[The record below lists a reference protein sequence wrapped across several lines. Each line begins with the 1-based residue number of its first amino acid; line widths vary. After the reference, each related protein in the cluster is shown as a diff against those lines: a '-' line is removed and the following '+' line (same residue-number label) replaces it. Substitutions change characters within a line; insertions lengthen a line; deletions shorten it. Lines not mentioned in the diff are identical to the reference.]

1 MTGIS
6 LAWGFLPNG
15 SEPMGIGAQTTLAL
29 VRAIFIAT
37 LATLASG
44 PTSRWLATQR
54 GRARLLAWGLL
65 VVPFFTPTLLISYGM
80 VRFSIALIV
89 STWGHE
95 ALYVGVLGLKLF
107 PVAVVIR
114 VLLPPPLSAEGCYT
128 YHLAAPASPWSQ
140 RWFHLRAAGQGPWI
154 AAGLVFLLAFAD
166 FELASL
172 WSVKTWTMAVFDAQ
186 IGGFALTDTLRLA
199 AFPFCIQLAV
209 LVALILSRKDSAI
222 GRTESSFPSRFKKPH
237 GAPTTAAV
245 QTRKILPLRA
255 NPSAH
260 EFASGLK
267 PVRDEAPM
275 AQRSLCAPFKSL
287 CALCGKIDFPLWLH
301 RCRAPFLPWLY
312 LAISAAFVTLIPL
325 GIVIVQAIPG
335 VPRLFENFVLGRELG
350 ASLLFAVGAT
360 AAAAALVTFTPRS
373 RVPALFLA
381 APGLFGALTIS
392 LIVLALFQVPMLRE
406 LYDTPVPLVLALTVL
421 LLPLAFLLG
430 ALWLRQ
436 TAPLYIARQIPSRR
450 LIWELQ
456 NRPRAIA
463 CAILFC
469 WAWFDFT
476 ASSILAPTG
485 FTPVFVRLHN
495 LAHYGQTAV
504 LSAMM
509 IAAFAT
515 PVAVLLLT
523 GTALHLY
530 ARGHGR

>member
-1 MTGIS
+1 MSRVAEVLVHAVTGIS
-6 LAWGFLPNG
+6 LAWGVLPNG

-29 VRAIFIAT
+29 VRAVLVAT
-37 LATLASG
+37 LAIIASG
-44 PTSRWLATQR
+44 PMSRWLSTRQ
-54 GRARLLAWGLL
+54 GRSRILAWALL
-65 VVPFFTPTLLISYGM
+65 IAPFFTPSLLISYGM
-80 VRFSIALIV
+80 VRFAIALIV
-89 STWGHE
+89 SAWGHE

-114 VLLPPPLSAEGCYT
+114 VLLPPPLSAEGRYA
-128 YHLAAPASPWSQ
+128 YALVAPASS
-140 RWFHLRAAGQGPWI
+140 RSRLGFRLRAAGPAPWI
-154 AAGLVFLLAFAD
+154 AGALVFLLAFAD

-186 IGGFALTDTLRLA
+186 IGGLALTETLRLA
-199 AFPFCIQLAV
+199 AFPFCLQLFV
-209 LVALILSRKDSAI
+209 LGALVFTRKDWAGNQSGSGFQPLFEKNKQSDPA
-222 GRTESSFPSRFKKPH
+222 RSF
-237 GAPTTAAV
+237 
-245 QTRKILPLRA
+245 LR
-255 NPSAH
+255 P
-260 EFASGLK
+260 
-267 PVRDEAPM
+267 
-275 AQRSLCAPFKSL
+275 
-287 CALCGKIDFPLWLH
+287 I
-301 RCRAPFLPWLY
+301 PWLY
-312 LAISAAFVTLIPL
+312 LAISSAVVALIPL
-325 GIVIVQAIPG
+325 VIVVVQAIPG

-350 ASLLFAVGAT
+350 ASLLFAVGA
-360 AAAAALVTFTPRS
+360 AAAASALVAFTRKS
-373 RVPALFLA
+373 RIPAFFLA

-392 LIVLALFQVPMLRE
+392 LIILALFQVPPLRE
-406 LYDTPVPLVLALTVL
+406 LYDTPIPLILALTIL

-430 ALWLRQ
+430 TLWLRPS
-436 TAPLYIARQIPSRR
+436 AGLHIARQIPSRR

-456 NRPRAIA
+456 TRPRAIA

>member
-1 MTGIS
+1 MSRVVEILVHAVTGIS

-15 SEPMGIGAQTTLAL
+15 AEPMGIGAQTTLAL
-29 VRAIFIAT
+29 VRAILIAA
-37 LATLASG
+37 LAMFASG
-44 PTSRWLATQR
+44 PMSRWLATQH
-54 GRARLLAWGLL
+54 GRVRILAWGLL

-107 PVAVVIR
+107 PVAVVVR
-114 VLLPPPLSAEGCYT
+114 VLLPPPLTAEGRYA
-128 YHLAAPASPWSQ
+128 YQLAAPESSWAQ

-154 AAGLVFLLAFAD
+154 AGGLVFLLAFAD

-186 IGGFALTDTLRLA
+186 VGGFALTETLRLA
-199 AFPFCIQLAV
+199 AFPFCIQLVV
-209 LVALILSRKDSAI
+209 LVVLVLSRKNSA
-222 GRTESSFPSRFKKPH
+222 GKQSGSGFQPLFQNQQN
-237 GAPTTAAV
+237 APACS
-245 QTRKILPLRA
+245 LR
-255 NPSAH
+255 PI
-260 EFASGLK
+260 
-267 PVRDEAPM
+267 V
-275 AQRSLCAPFKSL
+275 
-287 CALCGKIDFPLWLH
+287 
-301 RCRAPFLPWLY
+301 PWLY
-312 LAISAAFVTLIPL
+312 LAISSGFVTLVPL
-325 GIVIVQAIPG
+325 GIVIVQAVPG

-360 AAAAALVTFTPRS
+360 AAAAALVAFTRKS
-373 RVPALFLA
+373 IPALFFA
-381 APGLFGALTIS
+381 APGLLGALTIS
-392 LIVLALFQVPMLRE
+392 LIFLALFQVPVLRE
-406 LYDTPVPLVLALTVL
+406 LYDTPIPLALALTVL
-421 LLPLAFLLG
+421 LLPLAFLLR
-430 ALWLRQ
+430 ALWLRR
-436 TAPLYIARQIPSRR
+436 TAPLHIARQIPSRR

-456 NRPRAIA
+456 DRPRAIA

>member
-1 MTGIS
+1 MAEVLVHAVTGIS
-6 LAWGFLPNG
+6 LAWGVLPNG
-15 SEPMGIGAQTTLAL
+15 SEPMGIGAQTTLAF
-29 VRAIFIAT
+29 VRAILIAA
-37 LATLASG
+37 LAMLASG
-44 PTSRWLATQR
+44 PMSRWLSAQQ
-54 GRARLLAWGLL
+54 GRSRVLAWALL
-65 VVPFFTPTLLISYGM
+65 VAPFFTPSLLISYGM
-80 VRFSIALIV
+80 VRFAIALIV

-114 VLLPPPLSAEGCYT
+114 VLLPPPLSTEGQYA
-128 YHLAAPASPWSQ
+128 YHLVAPASASS
-140 RWFHLRAAGQGPWI
+140 RFGFHLRAAGHGPWI
-154 AAGLVFLLAFAD
+154 AGGLVFLLAFAD

-186 IGGFALTDTLRLA
+186 IGGLTLTETLRLA
-199 AFPFCIQLAV
+199 AFPFCLQLLV
-209 LVALILSRKDSAI
+209 LGALVFTGKEFADHQSGSGFQPLFQKTGPGNPARSQLIL
-222 GRTESSFPSRFKKPH
+222 
-237 GAPTTAAV
+237 
-245 QTRKILPLRA
+245 
-255 NPSAH
+255 
-260 EFASGLK
+260 
-267 PVRDEAPM
+267 
-275 AQRSLCAPFKSL
+275 
-287 CALCGKIDFPLWLH
+287 
-301 RCRAPFLPWLY
+301 WLY
-312 LAISAAFVTLIPL
+312 LGISSAVVTLIPL
-325 GIVIVQAIPG
+325 AIVFVQAIPG

-350 ASLLFAVGAT
+350 ASLLFALCAT
-360 AAAAALVTFTPRS
+360 AGAAALAAFTRRS
-373 RVPALFLA
+373 FPALFLA

-392 LIVLALFQVPMLRE
+392 LIILTVFQVPPLRE
-406 LYDTPVPLVLALTVL
+406 LYDTPVPLVLALTIL

-436 TAPLYIARQIPSRR
+436 TAGLHIARQIPSRR
-450 LIWELQ
+450 LVWELQ

-463 CAILFC
+463 CAVLFC

>member
-1 MTGIS
+1 MSCVVEVVVHAVTGIS
-6 LAWGFLPNG
+6 LAWGLVPNG
-15 SEPMGIGAQTTLAL
+15 SEPMGIGAQTMLAL
-29 VRAIFIAT
+29 VRAIFIAA
-37 LATLASG
+37 LAMLASG
-44 PTSRWLATQR
+44 PMSRWLATQHGH
-54 GRARLLAWGLL
+54 GRVLAWGLL

-107 PVAVVIR
+107 PVAVVVR
-114 VLLPPPLSAEGCYT
+114 VLLPPPLSAEGRYAYQLVAT
-128 YHLAAPASPWSQ
+128 VSSWAR

-154 AAGLVFLLAFAD
+154 AGGLVFLLAFAD

-186 IGGFALTDTLRLA
+186 IGGFALPETLRLA
-199 AFPFCIQLAV
+199 AFPFVIQLVV
-209 LVALILSRKDSAI
+209 LAALVLSRRDSVTGRAGGGFKVNLEKQAGVLAI
-222 GRTESSFPSRFKKPH
+222 ATPP
-237 GAPTTAAV
+237 
-245 QTRKILPLRA
+245 
-255 NPSAH
+255 
-260 EFASGLK
+260 
-267 PVRDEAPM
+267 
-275 AQRSLCAPFKSL
+275 
-287 CALCGKIDFPLWLH
+287 
-301 RCRAPFLPWLY
+301 APFLPWLY
-312 LAISAAFVTLIPL
+312 LAISAGFVTLVPL
-325 GIVIVQAIPG
+325 GIVIVQAVPG

-350 ASLLFAVGAT
+350 ASLLFALGAT
-360 AAAAALVTFTPRS
+360 LAAASLVAFARKS
-373 RVPALFLA
+373 RIPALFLA
-381 APGLFGALTIS
+381 APGLFGALTVS
-392 LIVLALFQVPMLRE
+392 LIILSVFQVPLLRE
-406 LYDTPVPLVLALTVL
+406 LYDTPIPLVLALTIL

-430 ALWLRQ
+430 ALWLR
-436 TAPLYIARQIPSRR
+436 ASAGLHIAGQIPSRR

-456 NRPRAIA
+456 TRPRAIA

-469 WAWFDFT
+469 WAYFDFT

-509 IAAFAT
+509 LAAFAT